1 MVATAIGAA
10 VGIGSAL
17 LSSSAQKKAAKQAAQ
32 VATDNTTANNA
43 LARWV
48 YDQNRGALN
57 PWQERG
63 NTAGRAYNALLGLG
77 EVPPGQTN
85 SNMPERVDLP
95 MQYGASDLINPYGG
109 QAFRQQGF
117 NEDYGIINGGFD
129 GPGGLPI
136 NPILQ
141 EQASIPQPQYQTAPA
156 QPDQMAGGVTAP
168 SPYQQA
174 FDNYRNS
181 TGYQFRLNQGVNA
194 LGANWAARGLKG
206 SGAALRSVQDYG
218 QNIASNEFGNYMNM
232 LLNQSNMGLSAANA
246 QAGVGTNYA
255 GQVTANNNAGADA
268 AANAALLRGQ
278 ANSNLFG
285 NIAGVAGN
293 VFGSSFRGFG
303 G

>member
-10 VGIGSAL
+10 VGLGSAL
-17 LSSSAQKKAAKQAAQ
+17 ISSKSQKKAASKAATA
-32 VATDNTTANNA
+32 ATDNTAANNA
-43 LARWV
+43 LAQWV
-48 YDQNRGALN
+48 YNQNRGALN

-63 NTAGRAYNALLGLG
+63 NTAATAYNALLGLG
-77 EVPPGQTN
+77 EVPPQPTAGNAGATN
-85 SNMPERVDLP
+85 VPVFGTDTGLPYQIGAADLYP
-95 MQYGASDLINPYGG
+95 QGG
-109 QAFRQQGF
+109 GYQDFGV
-117 NEDYGIINGGFD
+117 INGGFD
-129 GPGGLPI
+129 APGTMPI
-136 NPILQ
+136 NPLMQ
-141 EQASIPQPQYQTAPA
+141 YMQQPTPQPTTPQPAAPQATVNTA
-156 QPDQMAGGVTAP
+156 

-246 QAGVGTNYA
+246 QAGVGSNYV

-268 AANAALLRGQ
+268 VANAALLRGQ
-278 ANSNLFG
+278 ANSNLWSG
-285 NIAGVAGN
+285 IGGVAGN
-293 VFGSSFRGFG
+293 LFGSSFKGFG